1 MSPLRCNTV
10 QEAIWERAAS
20 AGPAPLSP
28 AMIEHLGECAA
39 CRAESL
45 SVRELLETA
54 RALPDPEPPATIWDG
69 FREELDRAIESRRG
83 WRGVVG
89 RIGSALD
96 GRTWKVAGLAAA
108 LAFAFGLGAVT
119 ARDEAADE
127 AALAARRASLIE
139 GVRAELG
146 NDARLE
152 SYVDEIEDLLVAYRA
167 AEHGS
172 AVETFRQSLPA
183 TQVAGPAVPR
193 PSDRERLERQRA
205 VREQIRSTV
214 IDMLAG
220 EIESES
226 HGFDYLDRRIASI
239 AGQQLLYFV
248 R

>member
-10 QEAIWERAAS
+10 QEALWERAAS
-20 AGPAPLSP
+20 AGPAPMSP
-28 AMIEHLGECAA
+28 AMTEHLSGCPA
-39 CRAESL
+39 CRGESL
-45 SVRELLETA
+45 AVRDLLETA
-54 RALPDPEPPATIWDG
+54 RSLPDPEPSATIWDD
-69 FREELDRAIESRRG
+69 FQEELDRALESDRG
-83 WRGVVG
+83 WRGVVRRIDGALGG
-89 RIGSALD
+89 RP
-96 GRTWKVAGLAAA
+96 WKAAGLAAA
-108 LAFAFGLGAVT
+108 LALAFGLGAVT
-119 ARDEAADE
+119 ARDAGPDE
-127 AALAARRASLIE
+127 ADLAERRASLIE

-152 SYVDEIEDLLVAYRA
+152 AYVDEIEDLLVVYRA
-167 AEHGS
+167 SEHGS

-183 TQVAGPAVPR
+183 TQVAGPGVPAQG
-193 PSDRERLERQRA
+193 DRERLERQRA
-205 VREQIRSTV
+205 VREQIRTTV